1 MLSRFLFTGLV
12 AAVAGERLAE
22 LVVSR
27 RNAAW
32 SAARGGLETGRG
44 HYPAMVAL
52 HSALLVGS
60 LAEVWLGNRPFR
72 ARVGWPMLGLVAA
85 SQGLRWW
92 CIAALGP
99 RWNTRVIVIPDL
111 PLVDRGPYRLLRH
124 PNYVAV
130 VVEGAALPL
139 VHGAWV
145 TSAVFTLLDAAVL
158 RVRLRVENA
167 ALRAAGPPPAL
178 R

>member
-1 MLSRFLFTGLV
+1 MRSRPLFTGLV

-32 SAARGGLETGRG
+32 SAARGGVETGQG

-52 HSALLVGS
+52 HSGLLVGS
-60 LAEVWLGNRPFR
+60 LAEVWLADRPFR
-72 ARVGWPMLGLVAA
+72 PRVGWPMLGLVAA

-92 CIAALGP
+92 CIATLGP
-99 RWNTRVIVIPDL
+99 RWNTRVIVIPDV

-145 TSAVFTLLDAAVL
+145 TAAVFTLLDAAVL
-158 RVRLRVENA
+158 RVRLRDEVA
-167 ALRAAGPPPAL
+167 ALEAAGPPPAL